1 MNLSSMSFLVG
12 KRFRF
17 LASVVVVAVL
27 MVISTSAPASAL
39 VSYMVKSGD
48 SLYRI
53 GQKYGLTSQQ
63 LQRVNNLSST
73 LIYPGQII
81 KIPTIYQVN
90 RGDSWYLIAQ
100 KFGVSVNQLKYVN
113 NRWNDLIYPGEKL
126 LIPVVTSK
134 TVASTA
140 TPSRGL
146 NGYSREDI
154 ILLAKLIRAEAGGE
168 PYIGQVA
175 VGAVVLNRV
184 RDSGFPNTI
193 SGVIFQRLAFS
204 CVHEGTIWQNPL
216 PTNINAAN
224 DALKGWDPTEGA
236 LYFYNPDKPCAA
248 WIFTRQVIKRIGNHV
263 FAK

>member
-1 MNLSSMSFLVG
+1 MSLIGRSFLVG

-17 LASVVVVAVL
+17 FTSVLVIAVF
-27 MVISTSAPASAL
+27 MVISTLAPASAL
-39 VSYMVKSGD
+39 VSYPVKSGD

-73 LIYPGQII
+73 LIYPGQVI
-81 KIPTIYQVN
+81 KIPTIYQVS
-90 RGDSWYLIAQ
+90 RGDNWYLIGQ
-100 KFGVSVNQLKYVN
+100 KFGVSVNQLKCVN
-113 NRWNDLIYPGEKL
+113 NRWGDLIYPGEKL
-126 LIPVVTSK
+126 LIPVAASK
-134 TVASTA
+134 TTASTV

-146 NGYSREDI
+146 NGDSREDI

-175 VGAVVLNRV
+175 VGAVVLNRIK
-184 RDSGFPNTI
+184 DSGFPNTI

-204 CVHEGTIWQNPL
+204 CVAEGTIWQNPL
-216 PTNINAAN
+216 TTNLNAAN
-224 DALKGWDPTEGA
+224 DALKGWDPTGGA
-236 LYFYNPDKPCAA
+236 LYYYNPDKPCAA
-248 WIFTRQVIKRIGNHV
+248 WIFTRPVIKRISNHV